1 MRTAMALGNFKR
13 CLNTPKR
20 GLATKLNTAAIPKY
34 IKTGLME
41 NKNIKRRDTVAMV
54 SKALRI
60 PDAIGLD
67 SMVMV

>member
-1 MRTAMALGNFKR
+1 MALGNFKR